1 MKTIIQN
8 RQTWRRFLI
17 GIVSIFVFLCMSGLF
32 PASTAIAE
40 IGEYTLK
47 AVYMWRLP
55 SFIEWPHEAEI
66 RDGSKPFVVS
76 VIGLNPFGGKLEE
89 LASKRM
95 ISNQKVIIR
104 HISDTDEI
112 KDAHILFIGKLEET
126 EMEKVLSC
134 TLDSPILT
142 ISDLEGASEKGV
154 IVNFRIIKNKL
165 GFEINETAAHRSGL
179 VISSRL
185 LRIATRI
192 VHPLK
197 R

>member
-1 MKTIIQN
+1 M
-8 RQTWRRFLI
+8 
-17 GIVSIFVFLCMSGLF
+17 V
-32 PASTAIAE
+32 AE

-55 SFIEWPHEAEI
+55 SFIEWPHAAEP
-66 RDGSKPFVVS
+66 RDASKPIVIF
-76 VIGLNPFGGKLEE
+76 VIGPNPFGGKLEK
-89 LASKRM
+89 LASKKM
-95 ISNQKVIIR
+95 IFNKKVIIR
-104 HISDTDEI
+104 PISDSDEI
-112 KDAHILFIGKLEET
+112 KDSHILFIGKLKEK
-126 EMEKVLSC
+126 EMEKILSY
-134 TLDSPILT
+134 TRARPILT

-192 VHPLK
+192 VYPLHRQK
-197 R
+197 AGDR